1 MSAPHRCSSAY
12 GALQNMFMIWY
23 NMIASHYL
31 EQQLAS
37 VNESKWWLKRALAPR
52 QFHEMHQLASAINSN
67 VVSIAKLCVSPTYD
81 VSVSCAVRVI
91 VNSVHALRPVH
102 TGNM

>member
-1 MSAPHRCSSAY
+1 
-12 GALQNMFMIWY
+12 
-23 NMIASHYL
+23 
-31 EQQLAS
+31 
-37 VNESKWWLKRALAPR
+37 
-52 QFHEMHQLASAINSN
+52 MHQLASAINSN
-67 VVSIAKLCVSPTYD
+67 VVAIAKLCVSPTYD